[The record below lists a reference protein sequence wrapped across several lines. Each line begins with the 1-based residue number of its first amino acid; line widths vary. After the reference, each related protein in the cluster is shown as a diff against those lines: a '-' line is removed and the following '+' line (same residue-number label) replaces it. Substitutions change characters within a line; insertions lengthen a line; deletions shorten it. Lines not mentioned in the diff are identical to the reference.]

1 MPIWVEYGSVAV
13 AGTLVYLAGGARE
26 ATHDNPVHVQP
37 AGPPATVQVYDV
49 MADSWAVGTLPQV
62 VLYLSIN

>member
-26 ATHDNPVHVQP
+26 PTHNGPVPVAP
-37 AGPPATVQVYDV
+37 AGPPATVQKYDV
-49 MADSWAVGTLPQV
+49 MADSWATGTLPQV
-62 VLYLSIN
+62 V